1 MKLGTLLFE
10 LLSEA
15 LSLNST
21 YLRDTSC
28 DVGQFAFGHYYPS
41 YLEPNLTLGT
51 IKHVDVNFIT
61 VLLQGH
67 IGGLQVLHQN
77 TQIDVTPVPGA
88 LFIICDPSPIWLIP
102 NILECQLI
110 SNDKFK
116 SGQHRVPE
124 NTAGPRVSIVCFFSP
139 AFHPSS
145 RTYGPIMELLSEDN
159 PAKYREFSIP
169 EFTAHYRTKCMKDTS
184 PLLHFKI

>member
-1 MKLGTLLFE
+1 MTYLLVLFVCRDILVGYSNQVMKLGTLLFE

-88 LFIICDPSPIWLIP
+88 LVV
-102 NILECQLI
+102 NIGDFLQACLCL
-110 SNDKFK
+110 SF
-116 SGQHRVPE
+116 
-124 NTAGPRVSIVCFFSP
+124 P
-139 AFHPSS
+139 ATEYHPLSA
-145 RTYGPIMELLSEDN
+145 YLYLLGS
-159 PAKYREFSIP
+159 Y
-169 EFTAHYRTKCMKDTS
+169 
-184 PLLHFKI
+184 